1 MGYLILAFCSSA
13 LVSIVMRLSD
23 GKTKGGLG
31 MLAVNYAMCTLIA
44 ALETEGGLFPA
55 EPGLGTALGLGV
67 INGIVYLSGFVL
79 MRISVSRNGV
89 VLTSTFMKLGLLV
102 TMVISILFF
111 GEMPTAVQAVGFALA
126 VGAIVMIRSKGEGKE
141 RFGWLLPLLMVCGGM
156 ADGMSKVFEEVGSNA
171 LSGQFLFYTFAVAL
185 ALCFGM
191 AAYKKELPGKWELLF
206 GTLIGVPNYYSCR
219 FLLWSLRTVPGVIAY
234 PVYSVA
240 GILVVTVAGVVLFRE
255 KLEKRQWAAL
265 VVILAALVL
274 LNV

>member
-31 MLAVNYAMCTLIA
+31 MLAVNYAMCTVMA
-44 ALETEGGLFPA
+44 ALETTGGLFPA
-55 EPGLGTALGLGV
+55 DPGLGTALGLGV
-67 INGIVYLSGFVL
+67 VNGIFYLTGFVL
-79 MRISVSRNGV
+79 MRVSVSRNGV

-126 VGAIVMIRSKGEGKE
+126 VGAIVMIRAKGEGKE
-141 RFGWLLPLLMVCGGM
+141 RFGWLLPVLMVCGGLC
-156 ADGMSKVFEEVGSNA
+156 DGMSKVFEELGSSA
-171 LSGQFLFYTFAVAL
+171 LSGQFLFYTFAVAFLLCSAL
-185 ALCFGM
+185 A
-191 AAYKKELPGKWELLF
+191 ARKKALPGKWELLF
-206 GTLIGVPNYYSCR
+206 GILIGVPNYYSCR

-265 VVILAALVL
+265 GVILAALVL

>member
-23 GKTKGGLG
+23 SKSKGGLG
-31 MLAVNYAMCTLIA
+31 MLAVNYAMCTVIA
-44 ALETEGGLFPA
+44 ALETQGGLFPA
-55 EPGLGTALGLGV
+55 DPALGMTLGLGV
-67 INGIVYLSGFVL
+67 LNGVFYLTGFVL

-111 GEMPTAVQAVGFALA
+111 GEKPTAIQAVGFALA
-126 VGAIVMIRSKGEGKE
+126 VGAIVMIRSRGEGKE

-156 ADGMSKVFEEVGSNA
+156 CDGMSKVYEELGSSA

-185 ALCFGM
+185 VLCTAM
-191 AAYKKELPGKWELLF
+191 AAYKKELPGKWEVLF
-206 GTLIGVPNYYSCR
+206 GTLIGVPNYFSCR

-255 KLEKRQWAAL
+255 RLEKRQWAAL
-265 VVILAALVL
+265 GVILAALVL